1 MRTLFITDSDI
12 TGASFRYRVH
22 QYIGMLEAEG
32 FACEVVRARAMPMRR
47 LRRLREYDVVF
58 VQKKLFSVPW
68 ILAASRCARRIIF
81 DFDDTIWTCPRRDWS
96 LPTRIKVR
104 QRLRAM
110 FSKSSCVT
118 VGNGYLADYARK
130 HNPNV
135 VVIPTCLDTDYYRP
149 APRRREPEQVRIGW
163 IGSKPNLVYLER
175 LEPVFRRLSADTGI
189 SLAVIS
195 NQEYRS
201 PNLPTQ
207 FIPWTL
213 DGELAALHELDMGL
227 MPLPDDD
234 WTRGKCG
241 FKTILYMACG
251 IPSVSSRVGLNNEF
265 VLDGQ
270 NGFLA
275 GDEEE
280 WVDKI
285 SLLAQDPELRR
296 RIGQEGRRTAEEK
309 YSLKVGGNLLANALR
324 GVCSSK

>member
-1 MRTLFITDSDI
+1 MRILFITDSDI

-22 QYIGMLEAEG
+22 QYIGILEAEAL
-32 FACEVVRARAMPMRR
+32 ACEVVRARAMPIRS

-68 ILAASRCARRIIF
+68 ILAASRCARRMIF
-81 DFDDTIWTCPRRDWS
+81 DFDDAIWTCPKHDWS
-96 LPTRIKVR
+96 LPTRMKVR
-104 QRLRAM
+104 QRLRTM
-110 FSKSSCVT
+110 LSKSSCVT

-130 HNPNV
+130 YNSNV
-135 VVIPTCLDTDYYRP
+135 VVIPTCLDTRYYRP
-149 APRRREPEQVRIGW
+149 APRPRQSEQVRIGW
-163 IGSKPNLVYLER
+163 MGSKPNLVYLEH
-175 LEPVFRRLSADTGI
+175 LEPVFRRLSADAGV
-189 SLAVIS
+189 SLVVIS
-195 NQEYRS
+195 NHEYRS
-201 PNLPTQ
+201 RKLPTQ

-213 DGELAALHELDMGL
+213 DGELAALHGLDIGL

-251 IPSVSSRVGLNNEF
+251 IPSVSSRVGFNNEL
-265 VLDGQ
+265 VLDGH

-275 GDEEE
+275 GDEQE

-285 SLLAQDPELRR
+285 SLLAHDPELRR

-309 YSLKVGGNLLANALR
+309 YSLEVGAALLVNTLR
-324 GVCSSK
+324 GVCSSR